1 MPAHRAPGSN
11 TKDHDKKTAVH
22 AYDFKRP
29 NKFSRDHVRALQ
41 MVCETFSRHLGTLL
55 ATTLRAMTSATVGSV
70 EQLTYDE
77 YIANLPNPSYMVI
90 LALHPLPGAAILQLP
105 LPIATTAIDRMLGG
119 TGAVTLLDR
128 PLTEIESSL
137 MKSLTERALQDLAF
151 SFESLVALQPEIMQ
165 QESNPQFAQIA
176 APSDMCVVLSLD
188 LRIED
193 QRGAM
198 TVCIPFDSLQPVL
211 ETFAS
216 QSLFSDRTDGD
227 PADFSRQLEDAM
239 RNAPVEI
246 NVRFHEVTLT
256 SQEIVNLAV
265 GDVVPLRHALDEP
278 VIVSVG
284 NTACFRALTGRK
296 GRRIACLVVSSERDN
311 PA

>member
-1 MPAHRAPGSN
+1 
-11 TKDHDKKTAVH
+11 
-22 AYDFKRP
+22 
-29 NKFSRDHVRALQ
+29 
-41 MVCETFSRHLGTLL
+41 
-55 ATTLRAMTSATVGSV
+55 
-70 EQLTYDE
+70 
-77 YIANLPNPSYMVI
+77 
-90 LALHPLPGAAILQLP
+90 
-105 LPIATTAIDRMLGG
+105 
-119 TGAVTLLDR
+119 
-128 PLTEIESSL
+128 
-137 MKSLTERALQDLAF
+137 
-151 SFESLVALQPEIMQ
+151 
-165 QESNPQFAQIA
+165 
-176 APSDMCVVLSLD
+176 
-188 LRIED
+188 
-193 QRGAM
+193 M

-216 QSLFSDRTDGD
+216 QSLFTDRTDGD